1 MVINMINKIDHE
13 ALAELT
19 QSAMPINDD
28 DYGSSRQVDAEIK
41 LADYII
47 SILGDDFF
55 FECIEKIECF
65 KLSID
70 ESIQYLQHATLQ
82 RAKEVQS

>member
-1 MVINMINKIDHE
+1 MSKIDLE
-13 ALAELT
+13 ALADLT

-28 DYGSSRQVDAEIK
+28 DYGSRRQVEAETK

-47 SILGDDFF
+47 STLGDDFF
-55 FECIEKIECF
+55 AECIEKVECS

-82 RAKEVQS
+82 RASEVQS